1 MKRSGMVKMVLCCMV
16 SLMVVMLGFGLFKF
30 HRVKK
35 DPDAAMALLPENT
48 DISLNQIHQIS
59 TRDGIKEWSLDA
71 DTVRFQ
77 KKENRSVLSNV
88 SVTFFLKDGG
98 TVHVTGTEGVFLT
111 DTKDIEIWGDVVV
124 RYGQYTLRTE
134 KLTYGHKTRSV
145 HTETPILLEGE
156 GVFLSGNNMTFS
168 FADEQVIVGGGV
180 ETKVTDF
187 VL

>member
-16 SLMVVMLGFGLFKF
+16 SLMVAMLGFGLFKF

-35 DPDAAMALLPENT
+35 DPDAATALLPENT

-71 DTVRFQ
+71 DSVRFQ
-77 KKENRSVLSNV
+77 KKENRSVLKNV
-88 SVTFFLKDGG
+88 SVRFFLKDGG
-98 TVHVTGTEGVFLT
+98 TVYITGAQGVFRT
-111 DTKDIEIWGDVVV
+111 DTKDMEMWGDVVV
-124 RYGQYTLRTE
+124 RYGQYILKTE
-134 KLTYGHKTRSV
+134 RLTYDNKTRSV

-156 GVFLSGNNMTFS
+156 GVFLSGNSMTFS